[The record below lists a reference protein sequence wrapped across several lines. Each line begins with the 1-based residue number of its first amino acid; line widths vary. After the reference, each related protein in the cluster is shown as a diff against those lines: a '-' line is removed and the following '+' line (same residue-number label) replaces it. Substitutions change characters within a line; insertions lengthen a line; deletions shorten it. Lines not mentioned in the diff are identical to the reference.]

1 MPDPDHEQE
10 PKLSP
15 GIAFRLQPD
24 GSWSPEKLPHNVL
37 DKSEFSGHL
46 TINGYRCSVF
56 EMPDLS
62 MWAQKSVNTPA
73 TPATPATASSKG
85 HPEPDIS
92 KKCPECGGKAVD
104 VRGYSACCSNGHF
117 FPVIPSTASSRP
129 KLSFLRIAA
138 RVAVTGKLQ
147 WRQRTPK
154 LNE

>member
-85 HPEPDIS
+85 HPEPDMS
-92 KKCPECGGKAVD
+92 KKCPECGEKVEMLSNELQTTCPKCGFTIFDDVASCVQWCKYAEECVGTEMYKKLKKETPAV
-104 VRGYSACCSNGHF
+104 S
-117 FPVIPSTASSRP
+117 
-129 KLSFLRIAA
+129 
-138 RVAVTGKLQ
+138 
-147 WRQRTPK
+147 
-154 LNE
+154 